1 MRGSGLV
8 FGNPIMTTANCGS
21 EENTLKM
28 ERVMPVGSTLTR
40 MEKSF
45 RDSGGEGG
53 IRTLDTL

>member
-1 MRGSGLV
+1 
-8 FGNPIMTTANCGS
+8 MTMANCGS

-28 ERVMPVGSTLTR
+28 ERVMPVGSILTR